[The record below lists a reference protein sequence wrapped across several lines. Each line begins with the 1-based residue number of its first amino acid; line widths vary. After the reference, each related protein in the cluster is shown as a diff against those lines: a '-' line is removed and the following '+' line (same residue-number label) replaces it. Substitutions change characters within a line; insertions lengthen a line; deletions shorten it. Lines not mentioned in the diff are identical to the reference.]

1 MYLREVVGSQRIVA
15 IYPGRFQPAGSHHVK
30 TYDWLVK
37 KFGANNVFIA
47 TSDVTGDK
55 SPFTF
60 AEKKKIL
67 IKYGNPAKQIVK
79 TKSPY
84 RAEEITKKLKPNDVV
99 VFGFG
104 AKDAGRLTSGKY
116 FQDWRDKQAEYEPFS
131 KAGYILTLPH
141 VKLKVGGKE
150 MSGSTIRAAL
160 GDPKKSTDQKKKM
173 FKKIFGF
180 YSPDIYKL
188 VTTRLTEGTAMARTM
203 AMLTEGGASGHMA
216 HPWENIGMTFKEMK
230 KMITALLSG
239 SMDVKK
245 ISEKTDGQNLNITYH
260 NGEVVAARNK
270 TQSKNFGANGLTIAA
285 VKKMFAGRGELEKAF
300 VSAMEDLNKSI
311 SSLTEKQKSRIFDNG
326 RNWINLEI
334 IYQPTRNVVPYNTD
348 LLQFHGINKFDE
360 EGNKTGTSSEEG
372 RMLAGMIKQISQ
384 NKQNT
389 FDIIGPQSIVL
400 PKSQDFSK
408 KKDKYLKKINSLQ
421 TKYGLRDADN
431 LLEYHRIFWLTMINK
446 EAKKNRV
453 KLTRELRYNLVKRF
467 AEGNKSFAISK
478 KNLGDEKIYE
488 FVKKLDKIDSKA
500 LFEKNVRPLEDVFL
514 SLGAEVL
521 ENAQNFI
528 AVSPSKG
535 VREMKKELSQTVSTL
550 RKGGDIKKL
559 TDLKKQIQRIKRA
572 GGFNKIVPS
581 EGIVFD
587 YNGNTYKLTGV
598 FAPINQILGMTKF

>member
-1 MYLREVVGSQRIVA
+1 
-15 IYPGRFQPAGSHHVK
+15 
-30 TYDWLVK
+30 
-37 KFGANNVFIA
+37 
-47 TSDVTGDK
+47 
-55 SPFTF
+55 
-60 AEKKKIL
+60 
-67 IKYGNPAKQIVK
+67 
-79 TKSPY
+79 
-84 RAEEITKKLKPNDVV
+84 
-99 VFGFG
+99 
-104 AKDAGRLTSGKY
+104 
-116 FQDWRDKQAEYEPFS
+116 
-131 KAGYILTLPH
+131 
-141 VKLKVGGKE
+141 
-150 MSGSTIRAAL
+150 
-160 GDPKKSTDQKKKM
+160 
-173 FKKIFGF
+173 
-180 YSPDIYKL
+180 
-188 VTTRLTEGTAMARTM
+188 
-203 AMLTEGGASGHMA
+203 
-216 HPWENIGMTFKEMK
+216 
-230 KMITALLSG
+230 
-239 SMDVKK
+239 
-245 ISEKTDGQNLNITYH
+245 
-260 NGEVVAARNK
+260 
-270 TQSKNFGANGLTIAA
+270 
-285 VKKMFAGRGELEKAF
+285 
-300 VSAMEDLNKSI
+300 MEDLNKSI

-400 PKSQDFSK
+400 PKSQDYSN

-500 LFEKNVRPLEDVFL
+500 LFEKNVSPLEDVFL